1 MASFHQV
8 RHKDGTLGGIAPC
21 ANDPCHLHGDDDIHA
36 DSLEE
41 AYSIA
46 YGDQAEGK
54 TSSRDRKHPR
64 TPKRRWGA
72 LRKSIVPLMV
82 ITMASSL
89 SACGSRPF
97 YDNDG
102 VSPQQEA
109 SAPASSSSEGRYQYQ
124 GHDFSRLKDE
134 GSRLKGK
141 TRDYIERQRQK
152 LDSMKDSGAAPESSA
167 ASGVPAS
174 LAANEQI
181 TKADLESLTVVPDH
195 GRSGAYLRRQW
206 SGGKFLPTGMR
217 TCWSV
222 RDEVIKR
229 QADPGTLRLTPDGC
243 AVEAVSFTDPYS
255 GRRVNESG
263 RENVERNIQID
274 HVIPVSYMSSNGGN
288 AWNQQTKDEYYNDLD
303 PGHLLAVES
312 SENNLKSDYGPS
324 RYMPSG
330 GTAYRAAYGKDWV
343 AILKSYQA
351 KGGRATIEQSDYNA
365 IMKAFDDAGVQ

>member
-8 RHKDGTLGGIAPC
+8 RHKDGSMGDIVPC
-21 ANDPCHLHGDDDIHA
+21 ANDPCHLHGDDDIRA
-36 DSLEE
+36 DTLEE

-46 YGDQAEGK
+46 YGDHTAGK
-54 TSSRDRKHPR
+54 SSDGPHRHPR
-64 TPKRRWGA
+64 MPKRKWSV

-82 ITMASSL
+82 VTMASSL
-89 SACGSRPF
+89 SACGSLPF

-102 VSPQQEA
+102 ASPQQET
-109 SAPASSSSEGRYQYQ
+109 SESASSDSEESTWN
-124 GHDFSRLKDE
+124 HDLSQLKDK
-134 GSRLKGK
+134 GSRLKSQA
-141 TRDYIERQRQK
+141 RDYIEQERKR
-152 LDSMKDSGAAPESSA
+152 LDSLKDANNSTGGQVG
-167 ASGVPAS
+167 GVPAS

-195 GRSGAYLRRQW
+195 GRSRAYLRRQW

-255 GRRVNESG
+255 GRKVSESG
-263 RENVERNIQID
+263 RGNVERNIQID

-288 AWNQQTKDEYYNDLD
+288 AWSQQTKDEYYNDLD

-312 SENNLKSDYGPS
+312 SENNLKSDSGPS